1 MTTRRQ
7 VGGGRVWSESGGHGH
22 LNHGSR
28 EPCLNPVQT
37 AVPAV
42 EGRVLGSDVDSG
54 RGAVEL
60 VKLTAD

>member
-7 VGGGRVWSESGGHGH
+7 VRGGRVWSESGGHGH
-22 LNHGSR
+22 LS
-28 EPCLNPVQT
+28 PVQT

-42 EGRVLGSDVDSG
+42 EGRVLGSDGDG
-54 RGAVEL
+54 GGGGAVEL